1 METMA
6 KAKYVKV
13 SPQKARLVVDLIR
26 GKKVDQALTVLTFC
40 NKAVSRD
47 VVKVLK
53 SAMANAENT
62 KKLDLDRLYVKRA
75 FVDDGPALKRMQ
87 EKAMGRGALVKKRS
101 SHITIVLDEA

>member
-13 SPQKARLVVDLIR
+13 APQKARLVVDLIR
-26 GKKVDQALTVLTFC
+26 GKKVDQALSVLNFC

-87 EKAMGRGALVKKRS
+87 AKAMGRGALVKKRS
-101 SHITIVLDEA
+101 SHI